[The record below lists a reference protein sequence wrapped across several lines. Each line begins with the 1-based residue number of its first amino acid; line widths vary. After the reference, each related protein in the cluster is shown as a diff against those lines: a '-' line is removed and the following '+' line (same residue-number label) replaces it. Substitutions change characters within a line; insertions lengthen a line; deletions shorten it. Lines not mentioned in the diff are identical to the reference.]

1 MSWAELVHGASMQL
15 FDARLGQGF
24 RAGAKKSGEIRS
36 MFLCLYIYI
45 YRPQYILYNL
55 YIDRYMLADRYID
68 FNHSEE
74 SLHE

>member
-1 MSWAELVHGASMQL
+1 MVLACNYLMQGWDKV
-15 FDARLGQGF
+15 FELGQ
-24 RAGAKKSGEIRS
+24 KKVERS
-36 MFLCLYIYI
+36 DLCFYVYIYI